1 MLHHFILTRFN
12 IRLWSQDKN
21 GKQIDSNKWLEQRLQ
36 LFETYTLPS
45 VIGQT
50 CQDFTWILLAD
61 SKTPTDYRERLKGYR
76 QLCPQINFISV
87 NSQYGNQFARI
98 FQEVVNKSLKSK
110 KVTKGDICLTT
121 YLDNDDSLHKNYIQ
135 ETHDIVQGIDNREI
149 AGNFITFDYGL
160 QYYTELGI
168 ATCIKYPNNHFMTL
182 VESIHSPE
190 SISVRTCYGYGSH
203 YYLEKKGGA
212 CVHHIAQADKPMWI
226 EVIHESNIDND
237 VKMTFNTRLITDS
250 LLLTRAFSLE
260 VNLQNNA
267 CSRMKFY
274 LRCIK
279 QIMRRLHYK
288 IIPRKWL

>member
-61 SKTPTDYRERLKGYR
+61 SKTPTDYRERMKGYR

-110 KVTKGDICLTT
+110 EVTKGDICLTT
-121 YLDNDDSLHKNYIQ
+121 YLDNDDTLHKNYIQ

-168 ATCIKYPNNHFMTL
+168 ATCIKYPNNHFMTFKIL
-182 VESIHSPE
+182 PKCNYTYNKHKEAHNA
-190 SISVRTCYGYGSH
+190 H
-203 YYLEKKGGA
+203 YYRF
-212 CVHHIAQADKPMWI
+212 HIIISP
-226 EVIHESNIDND
+226 
-237 VKMTFNTRLITDS
+237 
-250 LLLTRAFSLE
+250 
-260 VNLQNNA
+260 LQ
-267 CSRMKFY
+267 
-274 LRCIK
+274 
-279 QIMRRLHYK
+279 K
-288 IIPRKWL
+288 IIPATPAHFLHFDLPVRA